1 MTLTQ
6 PVRRPV
12 RDSTP
17 LMLLLAAHPRLAVVM
32 TAAMTGAAA
41 LAGRPPREI
50 GLVLVTV
57 LVGQAVLG
65 WHNDLVDRFVDAKHQ
80 RTAKPLSDRRLESGT
95 AWFALCCAVLVLVPL
110 CVSNGLV
117 AGACYA
123 GAIVIGLLG
132 NVVLRRGVLS
142 FLPWALSFAL
152 YPAFLSYGGWGG
164 RVTGN
169 PPQWSIVAVSA
180 LLGVAVHLFT
190 SAWGLVADD
199 QDGSRSLPLRLGKRI
214 GATRLIVVGAVTVA
228 VCVAGLLVLGAMV
241 GLSA

>member
-17 LMLLLAAHPRLAVVM
+17 LTLLVAAHPRMTVAM
-32 TAAMTGAAA
+32 TAAMTAAAA
-41 LAGRPPREI
+41 LAGRPPREV

-57 LVGQAVLG
+57 LVGQTVLG
-65 WHNDLVDRFVDAKHQ
+65 WHNDLVDRFLDAKHQ

-95 AWFALCCAVLVLVPL
+95 AWFALCCAVLLLIPL
-110 CVSNGLV
+110 CVSNGLA

-123 GAIVIGLLG
+123 AAVLIGLLG
-132 NVVLRRGVLS
+132 NVVLRRGALS

-164 RVTGN
+164 RATGH
-169 PPQWSIVAVSA
+169 PPQWSVVLVSA
-180 LLGVAVHLFT
+180 LLGVAVHVFT
-190 SAWGLVADD
+190 SAWGLVVDD
-199 QDGSRSLPLRLGKRI
+199 QEGSRSLPLRLGRRV
-214 GATRLIVVGAVTVA
+214 GATRLIIVGGVA
-228 VCVAGLLVLGAMV
+228 MAMCVAGLLALGATV